1 MNTDTLKLRECD
13 VNFINSYR
21 EPWMGCMFVV
31 KQNIQAVRE
40 KLTDLYYKSGCFQLG
55 IKYAQFVAILVPYY
69 TVDPSV
75 LDKLYLDI
83 ETEKL
88 VSSLIKKGSVSN
100 TG

>member
-1 MNTDTLKLRECD
+1 MNTSTLRVRESD
-13 VNFINSYR
+13 MDYINSYR
-21 EPWMGCMFVV
+21 EPWMGCMFVM

-55 IKYAQFVAILVPYY
+55 IMYAQFVAILIPYY

-75 LDKLYLDI
+75 LDKLYLDTR
-83 ETEKL
+83 TEEL